1 MTTAPTYKWQPT
13 SVEIAAAAGI
23 PVTDVVRF
31 DHNTSPLA
39 PEWASELAG
48 MQARGLNEY
57 PGASYRSIREAAG
70 RFVGL
75 EADRIMPGAGADELI
90 LLIGRAFM
98 GAGTVAVTATPAYP
112 LYEIATAQ
120 VGARFVEVPAAGPTF
135 DFPLDAVLDAARD
148 ADAVWLCVPWNPI
161 GTALDTDSVEAIIA
175 ATDGIVVAD
184 AAYAEFDPS
193 GPDWTDLVER
203 RHNLIVLRTMSKG
216 FGLAG
221 IRVGYAMA
229 HPSLVA
235 ALDAVRPPGSI
246 ASISVELAV
255 AALGASE
262 RMTAN
267 VERIISGRDE
277 LRLGLTELG
286 LRPMPSTT
294 NFLLTPVGPHAMRVA
309 EEARREG
316 LVIRTFASGPLTEH
330 LRFTVR
336 SPDEHARLFAT
347 LQRSLT

>member
-1 MTTAPTYKWQPT
+1 MTTAPVYKWQPT

-23 PVTDVVRF
+23 PVSEVIRF
-31 DHNTSPLA
+31 DHNTSPTS
-39 PEWASELAG
+39 PVWASDLAAIH
-48 MQARGLNEY
+48 ARGLNEY

-75 EADRIMPGAGADELI
+75 EPERILPGAGADELI

-98 GAGTVAVTATPAYP
+98 GPGTVAVTATPTYP

-120 VGARFVEVPAAGPTF
+120 VGARFVTVPAHGPDF
-135 DFPLDAVLDAARD
+135 DFPLDGVVGAARD
-148 ADAVWLCVPWNPI
+148 ADVVWVCTPWNPI
-161 GTALDTDSVEAIIA
+161 GTALDTAAVEAIVA
-175 ATDGIVVAD
+175 ATDGIVVVD

-193 GPDWTDLVER
+193 GPDWSDLVR
-203 RHNLIVLRTMSKG
+203 LRHNLIVLRTLSKG

-229 HPSLVA
+229 HPSLVG

-246 ASISVELAV
+246 ASMSVELAV
-255 AALGASE
+255 AALGDPA
-262 RMTAN
+262 RMTDN
-267 VERIISGRDE
+267 VRQIIGGRDG
-277 LRLGLTELG
+277 LREGLSDLGLE
-286 LRPMPSTT
+286 PMPSTT
-294 NFLLTPVGPHAMRVA
+294 NFLLTPVGAHASAVA
-309 EEARREG
+309 EDARRQG
-316 LVIRTFASGPLTEH
+316 IVIRTFAAGPLVDH

-336 SPDEHARLFAT
+336 APHEHDRLLST

>member
-1 MTTAPTYKWQPT
+1 VTTAPTYKWQPT

-23 PVTDVVRF
+23 AVRDVVRF
-31 DHNTSPLA
+31 DHNTSPMT
-39 PEWASELAG
+39 PEWASELAAFH
-48 MQARGLNEY
+48 ARALNEY
-57 PGASYRSIREAAG
+57 PGASYRSIREAAAG
-70 RFVGL
+70 YVGL
-75 EADRIMPGAGADELI
+75 EPDQIMPGAGADELI
-90 LLIGRAFM
+90 LLVGRAFM
-98 GAGTVAVTATPAYP
+98 GAGTVAVTATPTYP

-120 VGARFVEVPAAGPTF
+120 VGARFVEVPARGPAF
-135 DFPLDAVLDAARD
+135 EFPLDAVLDEARD
-148 ADAVWLCVPWNPI
+148 ADVVWLCVPWNPI
-161 GTALDTDSVEAIIA
+161 GTSLDAGAVEAIIA

-221 IRVGYAMA
+221 IRVGFAMA

-255 AALGASE
+255 AALGVPH
-262 RMTAN
+262 RMTQN
-267 VERIISGRDE
+267 VERIIEGRNE
-277 LRLGLTELG
+277 LRQGLAELG
-286 LRPMPSTT
+286 LRPMSSTT
-294 NFLLTPVGPHAMRVA
+294 NFLLTPVGAHAPQVA

-316 LVIRTFASGPLTEH
+316 LVIRTFATGPLSEH

-347 LQRSLT
+347 LQRSLR